1 MKTILKHIFS
11 DYKNLAVLGIA
22 GVVIGAA
29 VGILEALF
37 GLVLQACTGIRAA
50 HLYLLAPFLPGA
62 GILIAVLYRRLGKKA
77 SQGMKLVFRVG
88 LGDDRGLPVRM
99 IPLAMISTWL
109 THLCGGSAGRE
120 GVAIQIGAAVSDNI
134 DRLVKKKWTVEKG
147 EKIFLL
153 TGMAA
158 GFAGLFQTPLAAVF
172 FALEVLVVGELE
184 YSALFPAAAAAFT
197 ASTVSGRLGLTNFHH
212 VLETALPFDMTLLLQ
227 MAVLGILFGIAGSCF
242 AQGIRFMRLRMTF
255 WFEGHPYRKAVLMG
269 IILAAAMLLLHAG
282 RYAGTGEN
290 LVELGF
296 SGGKIYGYD
305 WILKAVLT
313 ILTLSSGF
321 IGGEVAPL
329 FAIGTCLG
337 AVLAPLFGLP
347 PEFVMALGYAAVF
360 GSGTNT
366 LLASILIGCE
376 VFGYGMLPYFFVT
389 CIMAYLFNWNKS
401 IFTSQQK
408 SLVHYFRHIQR
419 KKKAGP

>member
-1 MKTILKHIFS
+1 MKTIWKHIVLN
-11 DYKNLAVLGIA
+11 YKDLAVLGIS
-22 GVVIGAA
+22 GVIIGGA
-29 VGILEALF
+29 VGVLEAFF
-37 GLVLQACTGIRAA
+37 GLVLQECTGLRGER
-50 HLYLLAPFLPGA
+50 LYFLVPFLPLA
-62 GILIAVLYRRLGKKA
+62 GVLIVGLYRRLGKKA
-77 SQGMKLVFRVG
+77 VQGMKLVFRVG

-99 IPLAMISTWL
+99 IPLAMVSTWL

-134 DRLVKKKWTVEKG
+134 DRLVKKRWTVEKG

-184 YSALFPAAAAAFT
+184 YSALFPAAVASFT
-197 ASTVSGRLGLTNFHH
+197 ASTVSGLLGLTNFHH
-212 VLETALPFDMTLLLQ
+212 AMAADFRLSLPLLLQ
-227 MAVLGILFGIAGSCF
+227 MAVLGIVFGIVGSCF
-242 AQGIRFMRLRMTF
+242 AQGIRFVRLRMTF
-255 WFEGHPYRKAVLMG
+255 LFEGHPYRKVILMG
-269 IILAAAMLLLHAG
+269 ILLAAAMLLLHAG

-296 SGGKIYGYD
+296 QGGQIYWYD
-305 WILKAVLT
+305 WILKAALT

-329 FAIGTCLG
+329 FAIGACLG
-337 AVLAPLFGLP
+337 SVLAPLFGLP
-347 PEFVMALGYAAVF
+347 AEFVMALGYAAVF

-366 LLASILIGCE
+366 LLAAILIGCE

-389 CIMAYLFNWNKS
+389 CIMSYLFNWNKS
-401 IFTSQQK
+401 IFTFQQK
-408 SLVHYFRHIQR
+408 SLVHYFRHVQR
-419 KKKAGP
+419 REQSR